1 MEFLRTPD
9 ERFANLPDYPFAPH
23 YVQVD
28 DTEGGSL
35 RMHYLDEGPAD
46 APVVLMLHGE
56 PSWSYLYRKM
66 IPIVTAAGYRVIAV
80 RYFCISIT
88 FFIKTINNIRC
99 TGIKSICPLKFL
111 NIPLQF

>member
-66 IPIVTAAGYRVIAV
+66 IPIVTHPDRVSS
-80 RYFCISIT
+80 R
-88 FFIKTINNIRC
+88 
-99 TGIKSICPLKFL
+99 TGFMSRRPEQEYLEA
-111 NIPLQF
+111 PWAS